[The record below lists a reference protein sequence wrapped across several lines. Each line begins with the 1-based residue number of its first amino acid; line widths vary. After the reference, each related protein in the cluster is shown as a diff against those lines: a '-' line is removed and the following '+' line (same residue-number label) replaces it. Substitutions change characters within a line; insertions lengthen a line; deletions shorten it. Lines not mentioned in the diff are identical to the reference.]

1 MKKIIDGRMY
11 NTETAKVIAYNSN
24 NLPKSEL
31 EYCMETLYRKRNGE
45 YFLHGDGGAYSPYN
59 RCVQGH
65 LCGDEKIIPL
75 CEEEAIKKANTEFGS
90 LSNYC
95 GMGGYD
101 KLLGV
106 NTPENDRCI
115 YPDSDVEFD
124 DVLPFTE

>member
-1 MKKIIDGRMY
+1 MFNKNITEKKKKNMKKIIDGRMY

-75 CEEEAIKKANTEFGS
+75 CEEEAKEWCEENLDADEYIKIWGE
-90 LSNYC
+90 
-95 GMGGYD
+95 
-101 KLLGV
+101 
-106 NTPENDRCI
+106 
-115 YPDSDVEFD
+115 VE
-124 DVLPFTE
+124 E